1 MKKYIVL
8 LVCLFS
14 LNIGFAQGPPGPG
27 TTCPCCDEMADE
39 NGPLPG
45 MEDEYI
51 ECTNA
56 CTAGE
61 SPCAPIDSGILLLL
75 SLGLSL
81 GVYKVYK
88 NKKRQF
94 EN

>member
-8 LVCLFS
+8 FVCLFG
-14 LNIGFAQGPPGPG
+14 LNVGFAQPGGPPGPG
-27 TTCPCCDEMADE
+27 DTCPCCDELADE
-39 NGPLPG
+39 NGPQPG
-45 MEDEYI
+45 YQ
-51 ECTNA
+51 ECVDA
-56 CTAGE
+56 CNAGE
-61 SPCAPIDSGILLLL
+61 SPCAPIDSGILILL

-81 GVYKVYK
+81 GVYK

>member
-8 LVCLFS
+8 FVCLFGLS
-14 LNIGFAQGPPGPG
+14 VGFAQPGVPG
-27 TTCPCCDEMADE
+27 DTCPCCDEMADE

-45 MEDEYI
+45 MEAEYA
-51 ECTNA
+51 A
-56 CTAGE
+56 CTSACNAGE
-61 SPCAPIDSGILLLL
+61 SPCAPIDSGILILL

>member
-8 LVCLFS
+8 FVFLFG
-14 LNIGFAQGPPGPG
+14 LNVIGYAQPPGPG
-27 TTCPCCDEMADE
+27 DTCPCCDEMADE

-45 MEDEYI
+45 MEDEYL

-61 SPCAPIDSGILLLL
+61 SPCAPIDSSILLLL
-75 SLGLSL
+75 VLGTSL

>member
-8 LVCLFS
+8 FVCLFG
-14 LNIGFAQGPPGPG
+14 LNVGFSQPGGPPNA
-27 TTCPCCDEMADE
+27 CPCCDEFGNED
-39 NGPLPG
+39 GPNDG
-45 MEDEYI
+45 EEQEYTDCI
-51 ECTNA
+51 NA
-56 CTAGE
+56 CNAGE

-75 SLGLSL
+75 ALGTSL

-88 NKKRQF
+88 NKKRQL